1 MTRTAKTINTTLI
14 MVCVAM
20 LAVIGCDSAMDR
32 LIPASVHP
40 RAPEYA
46 GMELKDIYSLYD
58 LKVIAD
64 EIVIQHRE
72 TQIDLKRLSEDDK
85 YAYQDATGFISQS
98 ISEAEAFKEAIVGDD
113 SNPLSMSG
121 MLFMLTGGL
130 VGRSFFRRP
139 GDLTPDEAKAK
150 GAKV

>member
-1 MTRTAKTINTTLI
+1 
-14 MVCVAM
+14 M

-40 RAPEYA
+40 RACEYV
-46 GMELKDIYSLYD
+46 GMEWKDIYSLYD

-64 EIVIQHRE
+64 EVVIQHRE
-72 TQIDLKRLSEDDK
+72 AQIDLKRLSEDDK

-121 MLFMLTGGL
+121 LLFMLTGGL

-139 GDLTPDEAKAK
+139 GDLTPEEAKAK
-150 GAKV
+150 GAQV

>member
-1 MTRTAKTINTTLI
+1 
-14 MVCVAM
+14 M

-40 RAPEYA
+40 RACEYV
-46 GMELKDIYSLYD
+46 GMEWKDIYSLYD

-64 EIVIQHRE
+64 EVVIQHRE
-72 TQIDLKRLSEDDK
+72 AQIDLKRLSEDDK

-98 ISEAEAFKEAIVGDD
+98 ISEAEAVKEAIVGAD

-121 MLFMLTGGL
+121 LLFMLTGGL

-139 GDLTPDEAKAK
+139 GDLTPEEAKAK
-150 GAKV
+150 GAQV